1 MNIGQ
6 VWRVRRGVEAVGSPT
21 RVAKPGRDGDVGLTR
36 VPLPARTER
45 ELHRRSDVGSST
57 RGRLPA
63 RTERELRRRSDAGS
77 STRDRLPARTERELH
92 RRSDAGRRTRGVV
105 PARTERDS
113 VDGLT
118 RGNQLGLSPVIS
130 TRVVSFP

>member
-45 ELHRRSDVGSST
+45 ELHLRSDVGSST
-57 RGRLPA
+57 WGRLPA
-63 RTERELRRRSDAGS
+63 CTERSF
-77 STRDRLPARTERELH
+77 
-92 RRSDAGRRTRGVV
+92 
-105 PARTERDS
+105 

-118 RGNQLGLSPVIS
+118 RGRARGIVYPRARRESFIDGLTRGEGRGESYPRVRRETAS
-130 TRVVSFP
+130 TV